1 MRRSRRHDE
10 VVGMPMGPMIDMVF
24 LLLVFFMVTA
34 KPIKQE
40 SDLGLG
46 LPGAV
51 AQEES
56 VDIPDEQ
63 RVIIRGDL
71 QVVLNDLEL
80 DDPASSELPELFA
93 TLERFRKA
101 AELSGSKAML
111 TIAPAKDV
119 PHQRVVD
126 VLNACGR
133 AQLTNVT
140 CSSFANGGG
149 GYWGRL

>member
-1 MRRSRRHDE
+1 MQ
-10 VVGMPMGPMIDMVF
+10 MGPMIDMVF

-40 SDLGLG
+40 SDLSLG

-63 RVIIRGDL
+63 RIIIRDDL
-71 QVVLNDLEL
+71 QVVLNELEL
-80 DDPASSELPELFA
+80 DTPASGDLPQLFT
-93 TLERFRKA
+93 TLERFRKS
-101 AELSGSKAML
+101 AELSGSEAMV
-111 TIAPAKDV
+111 TIAPAKTV

-126 VLNACGR
+126 VLNACGK

-140 CSSFANGGG
+140 FSSSKGGEG
-149 GYWGRL
+149 

>member
-140 CSSFANGGG
+140 FSSFANGGG
-149 GYWGRL
+149 G